1 MKPRLSFKQYE
12 KKIDTQGLF
21 WEKKQQPQKALEAY
35 DLLTREIETSLPRTQ
50 QEKKEKDAIIAYLML
65 RKAGIL
71 LETEKVEDAEAL
83 MRGSIEFAERSG
95 NATVIGRAR
104 LGLGVYYGSIGKF
117 EEAEKLLTEA
127 LAIFRGKND
136 YNDKQGAAWCLLNL
150 GGLQLKK
157 ANLKEAEGI
166 LEKAIDLLK
175 RIKNWV
181 GVGTAYE
188 MMARISKARNDRTM
202 AKENLLK
209 AISFFEKEG
218 MNEKAALLRNELK
231 TL

>member
-1 MKPRLSFKQYE
+1 LKPRLSFKQYE

-35 DLLTREIETSLPRTQ
+35 DLLTREIETSLPKTQ
-50 QEKKEKDAIIAYLML
+50 QEKKEKDAIIAYVML

-95 NATVIGRAR
+95 NDTVIGRAR
-104 LGLGVYYGSIGKF
+104 LGLGVYYGSISKF

-136 YNDKQGAAWCLLNL
+136 YNNKQGTAWCLLNL

-157 ANLKEAEGI
+157 ANLKEAEGR

>member
-12 KKIDTQGLF
+12 KKIDTQGLV

-35 DLLTREIETSLPRTQ
+35 NLLTREIETSLPRTQ
-50 QEKKEKDAIIAYLML
+50 QEKKEKDAIISYLML
-65 RKAGIL
+65 KKAGIL
-71 LETEKVEDAEAL
+71 LETEKIEDAEAL

-95 NATVIGRAR
+95 NATVIGRTR
-104 LGLGVYYGSIGKF
+104 LGLGVYYGSAGKF
-117 EEAEKLLTEA
+117 EESEKLLTEA

-136 YNDKQGAAWCLLNL
+136 YNSKQGTAWCLLNL
-150 GGLQLKK
+150 GGLHLKK

-188 MMARISKARNDRTM
+188 MMARISKARNDCAM

-218 MNEKAALLRNELK
+218 MNEKAASLRDELK